1 MEPIRTRSFGRS
13 LANLRL
19 RGLNAR
25 RRRGSRSIQGYAT
38 VRPQLKSAQ
47 VEVEPSVLDFLDINA
62 ELTYTTVV
70 EGLEEFLYQKELPK

>member
-1 MEPIRTRSFGRS
+1 
-13 LANLRL
+13 LRL
-19 RGLNAR
+19 GGLNAR
-25 RRRGSRSIQGYAT
+25 QRRGSRSTQGYAT